1 MGGVATRRVP
11 SPPHSD
17 GSGTPVRWST
27 PLTRWHLRIRPALEA
42 DELQGSI
49 WIVENGRRRLDPAA
63 VDDIYL
69 LFGLNWQVPEE
80 TR

>member
-1 MGGVATRRVP
+1 
-11 SPPHSD
+11 
-17 GSGTPVRWST
+17 
-27 PLTRWHLRIRPALEA
+27 LRIRPALEA